1 MAMSTVKE
9 FSDATFEQDVLNAE
23 GTVLVDFSA
32 TWCGPCKAMAPVV
45 DEIAEELQDK
55 VVIGKLDVDES
66 PNTAMKYDVRGVPT
80 LGVFRNGQLIDRL
93 VGYPGPRGVRTFVE
107 RQTVPA

>member
-1 MAMSTVKE
+1 MSTVKE
-9 FSDATFEQDVLNAE
+9 FSDATFEQDVLHAE

-45 DEIAEELQDK
+45 DELAEELQEK